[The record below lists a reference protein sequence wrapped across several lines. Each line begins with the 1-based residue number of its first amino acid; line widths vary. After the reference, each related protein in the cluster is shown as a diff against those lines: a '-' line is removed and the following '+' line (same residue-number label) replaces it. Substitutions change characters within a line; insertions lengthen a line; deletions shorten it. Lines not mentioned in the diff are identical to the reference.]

1 MEDTDRALAQS
12 AAPVAGPGVGAGA
25 QPDASSLLA
34 RGDRKGAI
42 ALLMDEHS
50 EAVFAFCVRVLRDRV
65 LAEDVL
71 QQVYLEAHR
80 DIGRFEG
87 RSSFRTWLLRI
98 ASHRCHDAIRSRNR
112 RAEVAEPDDEV
123 DLADTT
129 DTGTSP
135 GERLEQ
141 SQLLGA
147 LEACLMELSDD
158 VRMTVLLRFQSGMT
172 YEEMSPVL
180 GARVDALQARV
191 SRALPVLRR
200 CLERKGW
207 HHV

>member
-1 MEDTDRALAQS
+1 MDETDGALTQS
-12 AAPVAGPGVGAGA
+12 AAPIAGPGVGAGA

-34 RGDRKGAI
+34 RGDRNGAI
-42 ALLMDEHS
+42 ALLMDEHG

-71 QQVYLEAHR
+71 QQVFLEAHR
-80 DIGRFEG
+80 DVGRFEG

-112 RAEVAEPDDEV
+112 HLEAVESDEEV
-123 DLADTT
+123 DLADT
-129 DTGTSP
+129 GISP

-141 SQLLGA
+141 SQLIAA
-147 LEACLMELSDD
+147 LEACLMKLSDD
-158 VRMTVLLRFQSGMT
+158 VRLTVLLRFQSGMT
-172 YEEMSPVL
+172 YEEMSHVL

-200 CLERKGW
+200 CLEGKGW

>member
-1 MEDTDRALAQS
+1 MEDIDRALTQS
-12 AAPVAGPGVGAGA
+12 AAPVAGPEMGASA

-42 ALLMDEHS
+42 ALLMDEHG
-50 EAVFAFCVRVLRDRV
+50 EVVFAFCVRVLRDRV

-71 QQVYLEAHR
+71 QQVFLEAHR

-112 RAEVAEPDDEV
+112 HQETAESDDEV
-123 DLADTT
+123 EIADT
-129 DTGTSP
+129 GISP

-141 SQLLGA
+141 SQLVAA
-147 LEACLMELSDD
+147 LEVCLMQLSED
-158 VRMTVLLRFQSGMT
+158 VRLTVLLRFQSGMT
-172 YEEMSPVL
+172 YDEMSPVL

-200 CLERKGW
+200 CLESKGW